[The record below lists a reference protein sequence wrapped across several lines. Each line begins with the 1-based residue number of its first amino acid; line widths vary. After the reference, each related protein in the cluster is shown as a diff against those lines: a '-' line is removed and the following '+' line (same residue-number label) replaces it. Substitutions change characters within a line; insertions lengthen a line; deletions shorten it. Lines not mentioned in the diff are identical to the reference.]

1 MARKKQ
7 RKLQWGDDE
16 EKGGRIKTKA
26 QQKSKKDDL
35 WRRLKR
41 PKEREESLEKTGR
54 GRRRQM
60 SQQRQRRLAQILKK
74 KRPLTDEESTESDCS
89 LEEDRP
95 IRKRLNRIDSDDDN
109 DDKEEGEGGE
119 KSKNSPTAARR
130 PKDKSDS
137 DSQET
142 DRRYS
147 FCPSNGH
154 WTSGVPLRPGARSLS
169 ESGNGGVSWR
179 QSVLSGPIKPLE
191 ESNEGKSHTSILNSV
206 QNIIPTWGLHLD
218 LASFPIALILFHFR
232 DTPNLR
238 LPSPHSLHSP
248 VPLPSWMSFLKHFP
262 HAVVFFE
269 CYLPKM
275 FRTSQRL
282 THRCS
287 LFSYEIFSQL
297 ESKSHIFNR
306 YGCTSSL
313 WYLIGAI

>member
-7 RKLQWGDDE
+7 RKRQWDDDE

-26 QQKSKKDDL
+26 QQKGKKDAL

-89 LEEDRP
+89 LGEDRP

-109 DDKEEGEGGE
+109 DDKEEGEGGQE
-119 KSKNSPTAARR
+119 SKNSPTAARR

-191 ESNEGKSHTSILNSV
+191 EANEGKSHTSILNSV

-218 LASFPIALILFHFR
+218 SASAP
-232 DTPNLR
+232 P
-238 LPSPHSLHSP
+238 PQPPHSLHSP
-248 VPLPSWMSFLKHFP
+248 LSLPFLNVLPEITFLTRSY
-262 HAVVFFE
+262 FFL
-269 CYLPKM
+269 CYLLQM
-275 FRTSQRL
+275 FRTSQRKL
-282 THRCS
+282 IVVHRSVGKCS
-287 LFSYEIFSQL
+287 ASWDQ
-297 ESKSHIFNR
+297 KSHFQQVR
-306 YGCTSSL
+306 LHLQSVLSH
-313 WYLIGAI
+313 WSH